1 MKTFRRYS
9 ETISNADEHLLDETI
24 ELDEGIL
31 QSLSKVAILGK
42 LRSLAKKIEGISASK
57 SDADEKVREK
67 LILQNQMLGKGLF
80 WVGAL
85 IVAGLIGKR

>member
-9 ETISNADEHLLDETI
+9 ETISNADEYLLDETI
-24 ELDEGIL
+24 DLDEGAL

-42 LRSLAKKIEGISASK
+42 LRGITKKIESIRANK
-57 SDADEKVREK
+57 SDADELVREK
-67 LILQNQMLGKGLF
+67 IILQNSMLGKGMF

-85 IVAGLIGKR
+85 IVAGLLGKR

>member
-1 MKTFRRYS
+1 
-9 ETISNADEHLLDETI
+9 
-24 ELDEGIL
+24 
-31 QSLSKVAILGK
+31 